1 MREVDDVDGIHLLAA
16 LADQLLDGARVVLV
30 DDAVARRAGAR
41 EQQTL
46 TAVLDVCTRTAA
58 GEAGRMTD
66 VEREERDIATSAN
79 RS

>member
-1 MREVDDVDGIHLLAA
+1 MREVNDVDGIHLLAA
-16 LADQLLDGARVVLV
+16 LADQLLDDARVVRV
-30 DDAVARRAGAR
+30 NDAVDRRAGAR

-46 TAVLDVCTRTAA
+46 TAVLDVCTHTAA